1 MCGTLLRFPTHGS
14 PGPEPGETV
23 PIHPGRKE
31 LTSGRRHQ
39 VQVKGQGQG
48 QGQGE
53 MGYWGQE
60 LVCEHVQTYGPTS
73 VHGQPCA
80 GCWKQAQRRSRG
92 RTTGRQRGT
101 VWRRGIGGA
110 RQSLVGTRAWKVVLK
125 DEMAVARAG
134 GRRAAERRGSARAGR
149 ELHWFSD
156 DVGVSA
162 GARPTRH
169 LMDLRLQRSDYK
181 TL

>member
-14 PGPEPGETV
+14 PGPEPGEPV

-48 QGQGE
+48 QGE
-53 MGYWGQE
+53 MGHWGQE
-60 LVCEHVQTYGPTS
+60 LVCVNMFRHTDQQAFTDSLALGAGNRPSDVPVEAPLDSG
-73 VHGQPCA
+73 GQC
-80 GCWKQAQRRSRG
+80 GEG
-92 RTTGRQRGT
+92 
-101 VWRRGIGGA
+101 VGGD
-110 RQSLVGTRAWKVVLK
+110 RQSLVGTRAWKGVLK
-125 DEMAVARAG
+125 DEMAVARAR
-134 GRRAAERRGSARAGR
+134 GRRAAERRGSSQAGR
-149 ELHWFSD
+149 ELRWFRD
-156 DVGVSA
+156 DVGVAA

-169 LMDLRLQRSDYK
+169 LLDFRLQRSGYK